1 MHRYRKPSVN
11 NFKIVGM
18 LPYMQIIWMSLLKET
33 QSIIGY
39 MDILT
44 NIGNLSG
51 YMIQS
56 WLLIPAGT

>member
-1 MHRYRKPSVN
+1 MHHTGSQSVN

-18 LPYMQIIWMSLLKET
+18 LPYMQIIWMSLLKGT

-39 MDILT
+39 TDIFT

-56 WLLIPAGT
+56 YY

>member
-18 LPYMQIIWMSLLKET
+18 LPYMQIIWMSLLKGT

-39 MDILT
+39 TDILT

-56 WLLIPAGT
+56 